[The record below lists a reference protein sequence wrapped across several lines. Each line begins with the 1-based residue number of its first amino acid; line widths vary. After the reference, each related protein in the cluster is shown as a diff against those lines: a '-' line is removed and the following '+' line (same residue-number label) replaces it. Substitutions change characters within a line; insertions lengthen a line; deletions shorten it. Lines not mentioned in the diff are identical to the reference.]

1 MQLEI
6 IGANLVV
13 VIIPV
18 LIAVV
23 AFLLWKERR
32 LIKLA
37 IRNLGRRKTRNILTV
52 LGVTLSISLY
62 VAFNISADNA
72 LQSFFD
78 VIEISGGKVDFE
90 ISRLD
95 GEPFDQDILDDIFEV
110 EGVKS
115 AAPRMQRYC
124 IIWVKP
130 YGNSTAAQVV
140 GIDPKYDN
148 EFGDLFDYQTN
159 EPVND
164 LLQKK
169 VAIVSEL
176 LMEGLTYEEEGET
189 DDDEVT
195 LVNATVGDNL
205 KIRYLSSSNK
215 ANKKILQIA
224 AFAEATGKVREIG
237 FGASVFIPLREAQHL
252 YKAGSKID
260 KIIVEMD
267 KAYSDVWE
275 DVQKRLEDVVK
286 DEGLVVFAPKQS
298 QLESARSGVEGMR
311 SGLFFA
317 GMTSLLAMIFLIFNA
332 INMTIAERKYE
343 IGVLRS
349 IGFKKHHIFRLFFY
363 EIVFIGLIG
372 SATGVFAG
380 IGLSRVLY
388 LYIKQ
393 LFFLEAETVVGAEF
407 EALPI
412 NPAHLQNGFIIG
424 VIFTVVGG
432 LYPLLSITGLKIIY
446 ALRAE
451 ARVTEKHELKRRIA
465 WIAGGIGLIIGGIGL
480 FIALLMF
487 PQINVSLG
495 EYVGSILDGTAL
507 LMLGIGA
514 TLFAGAIKRKYL
526 TLYAG
531 IALLV
536 VGFYDTFYVGSFV
549 GSFVLMGGS
558 IIFTAGILK
567 GVGGFFNFILQRIP
581 GLKYVSNLA
590 TKNIARKP
598 TRSTLT
604 FGIFTIAL
612 AMVIIMAAITASIGN
627 GIINWVD
634 SNIEADLWV
643 VSNTGAPP
651 TLSSNITR
659 NIEGIHWENT
669 SDGWIP
675 GCSIQEFA
683 GAEFE
688 LWSEDFD
695 SLLIGVNSSN
705 YAVVNENTQITSPN
719 DTDVYSLLRQLKNPN
734 ANNCILSDK
743 LANELEVTVGQKTPI
758 TINAHFNSTE
768 FKVIGIIHN
777 DMFGYPQAGFFGMID
792 IDKLYDFGFEEK
804 AHMFTI
810 KLDNYYPN
818 GTEVDAQV
826 VADQIDAIWGDEYK
840 LDFTIKE
847 DIKEEIDEQVQEI
860 GTFFSVISYA
870 SIIVGLL
877 ALVTTM
883 IKIVSERRR
892 EIGLLR
898 TIGIKKIKVM
908 QLILFE
914 SIFLG
919 MIGLILG
926 IIDGY
931 ILGLSIVVFIG
942 QAGGTPFQW
951 EFVMPWATVAQTTIV
966 AVIVAIVGAIFP
978 AWQAGRIAPAESLR
992 YTG

>member
-1 MQLEI
+1 
-6 IGANLVV
+6 
-13 VIIPV
+13 
-18 LIAVV
+18 
-23 AFLLWKERR
+23 
-32 LIKLA
+32 
-37 IRNLGRRKTRNILTV
+37 
-52 LGVTLSISLY
+52 
-62 VAFNISADNA
+62 
-72 LQSFFD
+72 
-78 VIEISGGKVDFE
+78 
-90 ISRLD
+90 
-95 GEPFDQDILDDIFEV
+95 
-110 EGVKS
+110 
-115 AAPRMQRYC
+115 
-124 IIWVKP
+124 
-130 YGNSTAAQVV
+130 
-140 GIDPKYDN
+140 
-148 EFGDLFDYQTN
+148 
-159 EPVND
+159 
-164 LLQKK
+164 
-169 VAIVSEL
+169 
-176 LMEGLTYEEEGET
+176 
-189 DDDEVT
+189 
-195 LVNATVGDNL
+195 
-205 KIRYLSSSNK
+205 
-215 ANKKILQIA
+215 
-224 AFAEATGKVREIG
+224 
-237 FGASVFIPLREAQHL
+237 
-252 YKAGSKID
+252 
-260 KIIVEMD
+260 
-267 KAYSDVWE
+267 
-275 DVQKRLEDVVK
+275 
-286 DEGLVVFAPKQS
+286 
-298 QLESARSGVEGMR
+298 
-311 SGLFFA
+311 
-317 GMTSLLAMIFLIFNA
+317 
-332 INMTIAERKYE
+332 TIAERKYE

-363 EIVFIGLIG
+363 EVFIIGIIG

-424 VIFTVVGG
+424 VIFTVIGG

-451 ARVTEKHELKRRIA
+451 ARITEKHELKRRIA
-465 WIAGGIGLIIGGIGL
+465 WIAGGIGLILGGIGL

-507 LMLGIGA
+507 LMIGIGV
-514 TLFAGAIKRKYL
+514 TLFAGALKRKYMI
-526 TLYAG
+526 LYAG
-531 IALLV
+531 VTLLA
-536 VGFYDTFYVGSFV
+536 VGIYDTFYVGSFI

-558 IIFTAGILK
+558 IIFTAGVLK
-567 GVGGFFNFILQRIP
+567 GVGDFFNFILRRIP
-581 GLKYVSNLA
+581 GLRYVSNLA

-612 AMVIIMAAITASIGN
+612 AMVIIMSAITNSIGA

-634 SNIEADLWV
+634 SNIEADMFV
-643 VSNTGAPP
+643 TSNTGAPP
-651 TLSSNITR
+651 NLSSNITR

-669 SDGWIP
+669 SEGWVP
-675 GCSIQEFA
+675 GCTIQEFA
-683 GAEFE
+683 GAAFD
-688 LWSEDFD
+688 LWEDDFP

-705 YAVVNENTQITSPN
+705 YAVVNENTQIVALN
-719 DTDVYSLLRQLKNPN
+719 DTDVYTLFKQLKNPN

-743 LANELEVTVGQKTPI
+743 LADELKVKLGQKTPI
-758 TINAHFNSTE
+758 TIKAHFNSTE

-777 DMFGYPQAGFFGMID
+777 DMFGYPGAGYFGMID
-792 IDKLYDFGFEEK
+792 IDKLYDFGFEDT

-810 KLDNYYPN
+810 RLDNYYPN

-826 VADQIDAIWGDEYK
+826 VADQIDAVWGDEYK
-840 LDFTIKE
+840 LDFSIKE
-847 DIKEEIDEQVQEI
+847 DIKEDIDEQVQEI

-898 TIGIKKIKVM
+898 TIGIKRAKVM

-931 ILGLSIVVFIG
+931 ILGLSIVTFIG
-942 QAGGTPFQW
+942 EAGGTPFQW